1 MKKEMTNM
9 EIFGL
14 SKALNEAFNNE
25 EKYLPAKLNYYITKN
40 KNVLAQL
47 TDSIEEVRLNIIKQF
62 GVLEEGQDY
71 YSFSP
76 ENTKI
81 ANQELANLLN
91 ITQQVDVL
99 MIHLA
104 DLEQLEFTP
113 RQMQALLFMIEED

>member
-47 TDSIEEVRLNIIKQF
+47 TESIEEVRLNIIKQF
-62 GVLEEGQDY
+62 GVLEEGKDY

-99 MIHLA
+99 MVHLS
-104 DLEQLEFTP
+104 DLEELEFTP
-113 RQMQALLFMIEED
+113 KQMQALLFMIEED

>member
-1 MKKEMTNM
+1 MEKEMTNM

-40 KNVLAQL
+40 KNVLAQI
-47 TDSIEEVRLNIIKQF
+47 TEGIEEVRLNIIKQF
-62 GVLEEGQDY
+62 GVLEEGKDY

-91 ITQQVDVL
+91 ITQQVNIL
-99 MIHLA
+99 MVRLS
-104 DLEQLEFTP
+104 DLEALEFTP
-113 RQMQALLFMIEED
+113 KQMQALLFMIEED